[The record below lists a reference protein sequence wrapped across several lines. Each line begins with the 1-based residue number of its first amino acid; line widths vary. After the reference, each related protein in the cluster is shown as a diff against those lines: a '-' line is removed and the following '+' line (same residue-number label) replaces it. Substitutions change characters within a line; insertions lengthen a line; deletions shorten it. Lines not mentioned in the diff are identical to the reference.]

1 MNSSLLSTQT
11 GHSHLRRIFMLRNWA
26 ILAQFATLILVHRFL
41 SADFAWTPMIGTV
54 VFLVLVNLLTWWR
67 LSLDYPV
74 SSLELFAQLCLD
86 VNALTVLLYFG
97 GGSTNPFVSLY
108 LLPLVLSA
116 ASLPRRYTW
125 SMAALTVACY
135 SVLMVWYV
143 PLPIGNAHA
152 GHAGHTATTV
162 VAATSSVTA
171 APVHDHASMQMDHSQ
186 HEMHSAQA
194 LTNPHPS
201 PLPQV
206 EGTKSKNDSPSSDY
220 CKTEVETAPTSVA
233 AQASPLG
240 DAFNTHVLG
249 MWLGFVIS
257 AMVIAYFAVEMA
269 AAVRLR
275 DTQLN
280 RIREETLR
288 NERIVS
294 LGTLAASAA
303 HELGTPL
310 STLSV
315 VIGEMRND
323 CESAEQKDNL
333 TLLDDQVRNCKR
345 ILDTLISHAQETP
358 AVMNIE
364 AFLLAVLDEWQ
375 LLRPTVH
382 YHYAVLSAQPAPSLR
397 AAPALRAALL
407 NLLNNA
413 ADASADGMQIQ
424 LRWDAQNIVLE
435 IQDQG
440 AGLTA
445 ETAARAGSAF
455 FTTKEEGRGLGLF
468 LANATL
474 ERLGG
479 NVRLYNRE
487 GGGATTEVTLPI
499 NSNEPNPTPPNLPL
513 SGEGL
518 ARLSP

>member
-11 GHSHLRRIFMLRNWA
+11 GHSHLRRLFMLRNWA

-41 SADFAWTPMIGTV
+41 STDFAWTPMIGTV

-74 SSLELFAQLCLD
+74 GNLELFLQLCLD

-108 LLPLVLSA
+108 LLPLVLA
-116 ASLPRRYTW
+116 AATLPRRYTW
-125 SMAALTVACY
+125 GMAALTVACY
-135 SVLMVWYV
+135 SLLMVWYV
-143 PLPIGNAHA
+143 PLPTGDAHA
-152 GHAGHTATTV
+152 QHTA
-162 VAATSSVTA
+162 ATTA
-171 APVHDHASMQMDHSQ
+171 AAPAHDHAAMAMDHSQ
-186 HEMHSAQA
+186 HQMHQPE
-194 LTNPHPS
+194 TPS
-201 PLPQV
+201 P
-206 EGTKSKNDSPSSDY
+206 DY
-220 CKTEVETAPTSVA
+220 CRTEPETAPANATA
-233 AQASPLG
+233 DTSPLG
-240 DAFNTHVLG
+240 DAFNAHVLG

-257 AMVIAYFAVEMA
+257 ATVIAYFAVEMA

-275 DTQLN
+275 EAQLTQV
-280 RIREETLR
+280 REETLR

-315 VIGEMRND
+315 VIGEMQND
-323 CESAEQKDNL
+323 CESPEQKENL
-333 TLLDDQVRNCKR
+333 TLLDGQVRNCKR
-345 ILDTLISHAQETP
+345 ILNSLVNHAQATP
-358 AVMNIE
+358 EVMSIE
-364 AFLLAVLDEWQ
+364 DFLLAVLDEWQ

-382 YHYAVLSAQPAPSLR
+382 YNYQISGTQPAPRLR
-397 AAPALRAALL
+397 PDPALRAALL

-413 ADASADGMQIQ
+413 ADASSEGMEI
-424 LRWDAQNIVLE
+424 LLHWNEKHIVLE

-440 AGLTA
+440 PGLTA
-445 ETAARAGSAF
+445 EAASRAGSAF

-479 NVRLYNRE
+479 SVRLFNRD
-487 GGGATTEVTLPI
+487 GGGATTEVTLP
-499 NSNEPNPTPPNLPL
+499 LQ
-513 SGEGL
+513 GL
-518 ARLSP
+518 AA